1 MALEIIEAPL
11 PGKILKV
18 SVKVGDKV
26 KEGDELCSIEAMKM
40 ENPLLSPV
48 NGTVKE
54 VLVTV
59 GIAVKANDK
68 LVSVEY

>member
-1 MALEIIEAPL
+1 MALEVIEAPL

-54 VLVTV
+54 VLVTT
-59 GIAVKANDK
+59 GIAVKANEK